1 MSEILL
7 NVTRGNNVENIHRGD
22 IAVVDSQGNLI
33 AYKGDWGKVTFM
45 RSCAKPLQAST
56 VLESGAAEHF
66 NLEDKEIAIMCASH
80 YAEKFHTDTV
90 EGILNKIGLSEESL
104 MLGASY
110 SLKENVTEEMVRS
123 GEVRRKLFNNCS
135 GKHAGMLALAVHKG
149 YDKSSYMELENPIQ
163 QAMLKT
169 VAEYCEYDVGKIGI
183 GIDGCGVPV
192 FALPIYNM
200 ALAFAKLADR
210 SKLQGERKKAAEK
223 LVKCM
228 TSYPEMIAGTGGFC
242 SELMR
247 HTKGRILAKL
257 GADGVYCVSL
267 LDKNIGIAVKV
278 EDGNVK
284 ASSSAV
290 METLI
295 QLNALMQEEIQLL
308 KGFYIKENINTA
320 KYKVGEIRP
329 VFKLDFINNEKEE
342 LDEHN

>member
-1 MSEILL
+1 MSEILI
-7 NVTRGNNVENIHRGD
+7 NVTRGNTVENIHRGD

-33 AYKGDWGKVTFM
+33 AYKGDCDKFTFM

-56 VLESGAAEHF
+56 VLESGTAEYFH
-66 NLEDKEIAIMCASH
+66 LEDKEIAIMCASH
-80 YAEKFHTDTV
+80 YAEEFHTDAV
-90 EGILNKIGLSEESL
+90 EGILSKIGLCEEDL
-104 MLGASY
+104 KLGASY
-110 SLKENVTEEMVRS
+110 SLNEKIREQTISS
-123 GEVRRKLFNNCS
+123 GGTKRKLFNNCS
-135 GKHAGMLALAVHKG
+135 GKHAGMLALAEFKG
-149 YDKSSYMELENPIQ
+149 YDRNSYMELENPIQ

-169 VAEYCEYDVGKIGI
+169 VAEYCEYDIHKIEI

-192 FALPIYNM
+192 FALPLFNM
-200 ALAFAKLADR
+200 ALSYAKLADR
-210 SKLQGERKKAAEK
+210 SKLAGTRKKAAEK

-257 GADGVYCVSL
+257 GADAVYCVSL

-284 ASSSAV
+284 VLSSAV

-295 QLNALMQEEIQLL
+295 QLHALREEEIQLL
-308 KGFYIKENINTA
+308 KGFHIKENKNTA
-320 KYKVGEIRP
+320 QCKVGEIRP
-329 VFKLDFINNEKEE
+329 AFKLDFTRDK
-342 LDEHN
+342 